1 MTQWF
6 SPQFGVL
13 KHETA
18 TFFFV
23 FLGVFQTAL
32 GDLAAHRLVLIEHV
46 DDFFGA
52 GVGRQHKDRL
62 LGNNRDARTL
72 RRDFATCNGENKTKK
87 SESTYK
93 VLI

>member
-32 GDLAAHRLVLIEHV
+32 GDLAAHRLVLV
-46 DDFFGA
+46 
-52 GVGRQHKDRL
+52 KL
-62 LGNNRDARTL
+62 KLKL
-72 RRDFATCNGENKTKK
+72 CK
-87 SESTYK
+87 
-93 VLI
+93 

>member
-1 MTQWF
+1 MHFINIKAQSTKHINITQFF

-23 FLGVFQTAL
+23 FLCVFQTAL

-52 GVGRQHKDRL
+52 GVGRQHKDCL
-62 LGNNRDARTL
+62 LSNNRDARTL
-72 RRDFATCNGENKTKK
+72 RRDFAT
-87 SESTYK
+87 
-93 VLI
+93 